1 MRKYSLEDFG
11 MMIFLISPIEEAMG
25 AGLIVTTDPA
35 CWISQISSELCN
47 KRTMKI
53 EKKLAV
59 LQIDSVLGD
68 INTNLEKISSMVH
81 SIEDK
86 EVRMAVFCEY
96 GTTGY
101 SLDLNSV
108 AEEIPG
114 KTVSFLEKLASQKNI
129 WISGGMI
136 EKGNNN
142 KPYNTSIMI
151 SPSKGLV
158 AKYRKVH
165 PFSFEKNDIG
175 FGDQEV
181 IVDTELGKVG
191 MTICYDFIFPE
202 YIRGLA
208 LRGAQIILNSTFWF
222 ADETSGPA
230 GWSPE
235 QSKALAMTRALENNV
250 FVGMSCRTGTEK
262 KLWGFGHSVIVG
274 PQGKILTEADR
285 EEEIITAPIDLETRN
300 TWGNYATY
308 MADRRL
314 DLYARILD
322 F

>member
-1 MRKYSLEDFG
+1 MSNQTGKSRRN
-11 MMIFLISPIEEAMG
+11 FLKKAISTA
-25 AGLIVTTDPA
+25 IVTSAVPSLLGNSNI
-35 CWISQISSELCN
+35 ISAFQQSKN
-47 KRTMKI
+47 MKT

-68 INTNLEKISSMVH
+68 INTNLQKISSMVH

-114 KTVSFLEKLASQKNI
+114 KTVSFLEKLAAKKNI

-136 EKGNNN
+136 EKGDNN

-151 SPSKGLV
+151 SPAKGLV
-158 AKYRKVH
+158 AKYHKVH
-165 PFSFEKNDIG
+165 PFSFEKQRMNY
-175 FGDQEV
+175 GDQAV

-191 MTICYDFIFPE
+191 MTICYDFMFPE

-208 LRGAQIILNSTFWF
+208 LKGAQIILNSTFWF
-222 ADETSGPA
+222 ADEISGPA
-230 GWSPE
+230 GWTPE

-274 PQGKILTEADR
+274 PQGKILVEADR
-285 EEEIITAPIDLETRN
+285 KEEIITAPIDLEMRN
-300 TWGNYATY
+300 TWSNYATY
-308 MADRRL
+308 MADRRT
-314 DLYARILD
+314 DLYGRLLD

>member
-1 MRKYSLEDFG
+1 MSNKTGESRRT
-11 MMIFLISPIEEAMG
+11 FLKEAVS
-25 AGLIVTTDPA
+25 AALIATTDP
-35 CWISQISSELCN
+35 SLLDKSNMLGTLQQKN
-47 KRTMKI
+47 KMKM

-68 INTNLEKISSMVH
+68 INTNLQKISSMVH
-81 SIEDK
+81 TIEDK

-114 KTVSFLEKLASQKNI
+114 KTVSFLEKLAAKKNI

-136 EKGNNN
+136 EKGDNN

-151 SPSKGLV
+151 SPTKGLV
-158 AKYRKVH
+158 AKYHKVH
-165 PFSFEKNDIG
+165 PFSFEKKDISY
-175 FGDQEV
+175 GDREV

-191 MTICYDFIFPE
+191 MTICYDFMFPE

-208 LRGAQIILNSTFWF
+208 LKGAQVILNSTFWF
-222 ADETSGPA
+222 ADEISGPA

-274 PQGKILTEADR
+274 PQGKILAEADR
-285 EEEIITAPIDLETRN
+285 NEEIIAAPIDLEMRN

-314 DLYARILD
+314 DLYDRLLD

>member
-1 MRKYSLEDFG
+1 
-11 MMIFLISPIEEAMG
+11 
-25 AGLIVTTDPA
+25 
-35 CWISQISSELCN
+35 
-47 KRTMKI
+47 MKI
-53 EKKLAV
+53 EKKLAL
-59 LQIDSVLGD
+59 LQIDSVLAD
-68 INTNLEKISSMVH
+68 VDANLEKISSMVH
-81 SIEDK
+81 SIGDK
-86 EVRMAVFCEY
+86 AVRLAVFCEY

-114 KTVSFLEKLASQKNI
+114 KTVSFLEKLASKKDI
-129 WISGGMI
+129 WISGGMM
-136 EKGNNN
+136 EKGDNN

-151 SPSKGLV
+151 SPTKGLV

-165 PFSFEKNDIG
+165 PFSFEKQHISYGNE
-175 FGDQEV
+175 QV

-191 MTICYDFIFPE
+191 MTICYDFMFPE
-202 YIRGLA
+202 YVRGLA
-208 LRGAQIILNSTFWF
+208 LKGAQIILNSTFWF
-222 ADETSGPA
+222 ADEVSGPA

-250 FVGMSCRTGTEK
+250 FVGMACRTGIEK

-274 PQGKILTEADR
+274 PQGKILAEADR
-285 EEEIITAPIDLETRN
+285 KEEIITAPIDLEMRN

-314 DLYARILD
+314 DLYDRLLD

>member
-1 MRKYSLEDFG
+1 MSATLIATTHPEVLETSD
-11 MMIFLISPIEEAMG
+11 LIGTIQKQNP
-25 AGLIVTTDPA
+25 
-35 CWISQISSELCN
+35 
-47 KRTMKI
+47 MKT
-53 EKKLAV
+53 EKKLAL

-68 INTNLEKISSMVH
+68 INANLEKISSMVH

-108 AEEIPG
+108 AEDIPG
-114 KTVSFLEKLASQKNI
+114 KTVSFLEKLAHKKNI
-129 WISGGMI
+129 WISGGMM
-136 EKGNNN
+136 EKGDNNR
-142 KPYNTSIMI
+142 PFNTSIMI
-151 SPSKGLV
+151 SPTKGLV

-165 PFSFEKNDIG
+165 PFSFEKNE
-175 FGDQEV
+175 FSYGDKEV

-208 LRGAQIILNSTFWF
+208 LKGAQIILNSTFWF
-222 ADETSGPA
+222 ADEISGPA

-250 FVGMSCRTGTEK
+250 FVGMACRTGLEK

-274 PQGKILTEADR
+274 PQGKILAEADR
-285 EEEIITAPIDLETRN
+285 KEKIIAAPIDLEVRN

-314 DLYARILD
+314 DLYDRLLD

>member
-1 MRKYSLEDFG
+1 MSATLIATTHPEVLETSD
-11 MMIFLISPIEEAMG
+11 LIGTIQKQNP
-25 AGLIVTTDPA
+25 
-35 CWISQISSELCN
+35 
-47 KRTMKI
+47 MKT
-53 EKKLAV
+53 EKKLAL

-68 INTNLEKISSMVH
+68 INANLEKISSMVH

-108 AEEIPG
+108 AEDIPG
-114 KTVSFLEKLASQKNI
+114 KTVSFLEKLAHKKNI
-129 WISGGMI
+129 WISGGMM
-136 EKGNNN
+136 EKGDNNR
-142 KPYNTSIMI
+142 PFNTSIMI
-151 SPSKGLV
+151 SPTKGLV

-165 PFSFEKNDIG
+165 PFSFEKNEISY
-175 FGDQEV
+175 GDKEV

-208 LRGAQIILNSTFWF
+208 LKGAQIILNSTFWF
-222 ADETSGPA
+222 ADEISGPA

-250 FVGMSCRTGTEK
+250 FVGMACRTGLEK

-274 PQGKILTEADR
+274 PQGKILAEADR
-285 EEEIITAPIDLETRN
+285 KEKIIAAPIDLEVRN

-314 DLYARILD
+314 DLYDRLLD

>member
-1 MRKYSLEDFG
+1 M
-11 MMIFLISPIEEAMG
+11 A
-25 AGLIVTTDPA
+25 
-35 CWISQISSELCN
+35 
-47 KRTMKI
+47 
-53 EKKLAV
+53 KKLAI

-68 INTNLEKISSMVH
+68 VNANLQKISSMVH
-81 SIEDK
+81 SIKDE

-114 KTVSFLEKLASQKNI
+114 KTTSFLEELAFRKNI

-142 KPYNTSIMI
+142 KPYNTSVMI
-151 SPSKGLV
+151 SPTKGLV

-165 PFSFEKNDIG
+165 PFSFEKDQISY
-175 FGDQEV
+175 GDCEV
-181 IVDTELGKVG
+181 IVETELGNVA

-202 YIRGLA
+202 YIRSLA
-208 LRGAQIILNSTFWF
+208 LKGAQIILNATFWF
-222 ADETSGPA
+222 ADEISGPA

-235 QSKALAMTRALENNV
+235 QSKGLAMTRGLENNV
-250 FVGMSCRTGTEK
+250 FVGMACRTGTEK
-262 KLWGFGHSVIVG
+262 NLWGFGHSVIVG
-274 PQGKILTEADR
+274 PQGKILAEADR
-285 EEEIITAPIDLETRN
+285 EENIITAPIDLETIN
-300 TWGNYATY
+300 SWGKYATY
-308 MADRRL
+308 MPDRRT
-314 DLYARILD
+314 DLYARLLD

>member
-1 MRKYSLEDFG
+1 M
-11 MMIFLISPIEEAMG
+11 
-25 AGLIVTTDPA
+25 
-35 CWISQISSELCN
+35 N
-47 KRTMKI
+47 
-53 EKKLAV
+53 KKLAI
-59 LQIDSVLGD
+59 LQIDSILGD
-68 INTNLEKISSMVH
+68 VNANLQKISSMVH

-86 EVRMAVFCEY
+86 DVRMAVFCEY

-114 KTVSFLEKLASQKNI
+114 KTTSFLEDLASKKNI

-136 EKGNNN
+136 EKGENN

-151 SPSKGLV
+151 SPEKGLV

-165 PFSFEKNDIG
+165 PFSFEKDQISY
-175 FGDQEV
+175 GDAEV
-181 IVDTELGKVG
+181 IVDTELGKVA

-208 LRGAQIILNSTFWF
+208 LKGAQIILNSTFWF
-222 ADETSGPA
+222 ADEISGPA

-235 QSKALAMTRALENNV
+235 QSKSLAITRALENNV
-250 FVGMSCRTGTEK
+250 FVGMSCRTGTED

-274 PQGKILTEADR
+274 PQGKILAEADR
-285 EEEIITAPIDLETRN
+285 EERIITASIDLEMMHR
-300 TWGNYATY
+300 WGQYATY
-308 MADRRL
+308 MPDRRPE
-314 DLYARILD
+314 LYARLLNRNHD
-322 F
+322 

>member
-1 MRKYSLEDFG
+1 M
-11 MMIFLISPIEEAMG
+11 
-25 AGLIVTTDPA
+25 
-35 CWISQISSELCN
+35 
-47 KRTMKI
+47 
-53 EKKLAV
+53 EKKLAI

-68 INTNLEKISSMVH
+68 INANLQKISSMID

-86 EVRMAVFCEY
+86 EVRMALFCEY

-101 SLDLNSV
+101 SLDLNAV

-114 KTVSFLEKLASQKNI
+114 KTTAFLEELAFRKNI

-151 SPSKGLV
+151 SPTQGLV

-165 PFSFEKNDIG
+165 PFSFEKDQINY
-175 FGDQEV
+175 GDSEV
-181 IVDTELGKVG
+181 IVDTELGKVA

-202 YIRGLA
+202 YIRSLA
-208 LRGAQIILNSTFWF
+208 LKGAQIVLNSTFWF
-222 ADETSGPA
+222 ADEISGPA

-250 FVGMSCRTGTEK
+250 FVAMACRTGTEK
-262 KLWGFGHSVIVG
+262 NLWGFGHSVIVG
-274 PQGKILTEADR
+274 PQGKILAEADR
-285 EEEIITAPIDLETRN
+285 EERIIIAPIDLEMIHS
-300 TWGNYATY
+300 WSKYATY
-308 MADRRL
+308 MRDRRT
-314 DLYARILD
+314 DLYTRLLD

>member
-1 MRKYSLEDFG
+1 
-11 MMIFLISPIEEAMG
+11 
-25 AGLIVTTDPA
+25 
-35 CWISQISSELCN
+35 
-47 KRTMKI
+47 MKT

-68 INTNLEKISSMVH
+68 IDTNLEKISSMVH

-101 SLDLNSV
+101 SLDLNAV

-114 KTVSFLEKLASQKNI
+114 KTVSFLEKLATKKNI
-129 WISGGMI
+129 WISGGMM
-136 EKGNNN
+136 EKGDSN

-151 SPSKGLV
+151 SPAKGLV

-175 FGDQEV
+175 YGDEAV

-208 LRGAQIILNSTFWF
+208 LKGAQVILNSTFWF
-222 ADETSGPA
+222 ADEISGPV

-250 FVGMSCRTGTEK
+250 FVGMACRTGIEK

-274 PQGKILTEADR
+274 PQGKILAEADR
-285 EEEIITAPIDLETRN
+285 EEKIIVAPIDLEMRN
-300 TWGNYATY
+300 TWANYATY
-308 MADRRL
+308 MADRRV
-314 DLYARILD
+314 DLYDGLLD

>member
-1 MRKYSLEDFG
+1 
-11 MMIFLISPIEEAMG
+11 
-25 AGLIVTTDPA
+25 
-35 CWISQISSELCN
+35 
-47 KRTMKI
+47 MKT
-53 EKKLAV
+53 EKKLAL

-68 INTNLEKISSMVH
+68 INANLDKISSMVH

-114 KTVSFLEKLASQKNI
+114 KTVSFLEKLAAKKNI
-129 WISGGMI
+129 WISGGMM
-136 EKGNNN
+136 EKGENNR
-142 KPYNTSIMI
+142 PYNTSIMI
-151 SPSKGLV
+151 SPARGLV

-165 PFSFEKNDIG
+165 PFSFEKDQISY
-175 FGDQEV
+175 GDHEV
-181 IVDTELGKVG
+181 TIDTELGKVG
-191 MTICYDFIFPE
+191 MTICYDFMFPE

-208 LRGAQIILNSTFWF
+208 LKGAQIILNSTFWF
-222 ADETSGPA
+222 ADKISGPA
-230 GWSPE
+230 GWSPT

-262 KLWGFGHSVIVG
+262 ELWGFGNSVIVG
-274 PQGKILTEADR
+274 PQGKILAEADR
-285 EEEIITAPIDLETRN
+285 EEKIIVAPIDLEMRN
-300 TWGNYATY
+300 TWANYATY

-314 DLYARILD
+314 DVYDRLLD

>member
-1 MRKYSLEDFG
+1 MADQSGKSRRNFIKNTMGVTL
-11 MMIFLISPIEEAMG
+11 MAG
-25 AGLIVTTDPA
+25 AG
-35 CWISQISSELCN
+35 SSLLGQSNAASPLLGN
-47 KRTMKI
+47 KNSNKG
-53 EKKLAV
+53 KQLAI
-59 LQIDSVLGD
+59 LQIDSVLGEV
-68 INTNLEKISSMVH
+68 NTNLDKIASMVNA
-81 SIEDK
+81 IENK

-96 GTTGY
+96 GTSGY

-114 KTVSFLEKLASQKNI
+114 KTVSYLEKLAARKNI

-136 EKGNNN
+136 EKGENN
-142 KPYNTSIMI
+142 KPYNTSVMI
-151 SPSKGLV
+151 SPTKGLV

-165 PFSFEKNDIG
+165 VFSFEKDHLRN
-175 FGDQEV
+175 GDHEV
-181 IVDTELGKVG
+181 IVDTELGKVA

-208 LRGAQIILNSTFWF
+208 LKGAQIILNSTFWF
-222 ADETSGPA
+222 SDDISGPA

-262 KLWGFGHSVIVG
+262 KLWGFGNSVIVG
-274 PQGKILTEADR
+274 PQGKILAQADR
-285 EEEIITAPIDLETRN
+285 KEQIITAPIDLELRN
-300 TWGNYATY
+300 TWGKYATY
-308 MADRRL
+308 MADRRTDIYGRL
-314 DLYARILD
+314 LG